1 MLSELGYGF
10 WLTLVGTLAF
20 GWAVTAG
27 RSLMRKR
34 RRVKRRERYLEG
46 VRYLLDDQSDR
57 ALEVFLG
64 LAELDDS
71 TVDTH
76 FALGSLYRRRGEVD
90 RAIKVHQHMVDRVGL
105 DPRHRETARTELA
118 KDFFRAGLFDRAEE
132 IFHDMADR
140 GREPAVAL
148 SHLVRIYEI
157 QHEWKQ
163 AAAAHQRLVQAGS
176 NGQPGAIAHYYCE
189 MAEEAMLAKD
199 YAAAREHLAS
209 AEREQPGF
217 SRCAIL
223 RGDLAVREG
232 RPREALELYRGV
244 VERDFHLLAVVL
256 PKLAEAARGTGD
268 EQAFDAAI
276 DAIIHSGAGSPSEVA
291 YAAIVSGYYDDPLIL
306 DCVRAM
312 LTSDSDLRDLATAFL
327 PEGTADLSVERVR
340 AIAAALRNVVQRH
353 ARYRCRVCGID
364 SSQFLWHCP
373 GCHSWDTA
381 RAIAALEFLPRA
393 ARPGS
398 PGH

>member
-1 MLSELGYGF
+1 
-10 WLTLVGTLAF
+10 
-20 GWAVTAG
+20 VTAG
-27 RSLMRKR
+27 RSVLRKR

-90 RAIKVHQHMVDRVGL
+90 RAIKVHQHIVDRVGL
-105 DPRHRETARTELA
+105 DPRHRETARAELA
-118 KDFFRAGLFDRAEE
+118 KDYFRAGLFDRAEE
-132 IFHDMADR
+132 IFHEMADT
-140 GREPAVAL
+140 GKEPSVAL
-148 SHLVRIYEI
+148 THLVRIYEI
-157 QHEWKQ
+157 QHDWKQ
-163 AAAAHQRLVQAGS
+163 AAAAQHRLGALGS
-176 NGQPGAIAHYYCE
+176 AGQPGAIAHYYCE
-189 MAEEAMLAKD
+189 LAEEAMLEKD
-199 YAAAREHLAS
+199 DAAARAHLETAEH
-209 AEREQPGF
+209 EQPGF

-223 RGDLAVREG
+223 RGDLALNEG
-232 RPREALELYRGV
+232 DPRRAIALYRTV
-244 VERDFHLLAVVL
+244 VQHDFHLLAIVL
-256 PKLAEAARGTGD
+256 PRLADASRRTGD

-276 DAIIHSGAGSPSEVA
+276 DEIIRSGAGSKSEVA

-306 DCVRAM
+306 DCVRDM
-312 LTSDSDLRDLATAFL
+312 LASDSDLRDLAAAFV
-327 PEGTADLSVERVR
+327 PQGTADLSEDRVR

-381 RAIAALEFLPRA
+381 RAMAALEFLPRA
-393 ARPGS
+393 ARPRS
-398 PGH
+398 PGR